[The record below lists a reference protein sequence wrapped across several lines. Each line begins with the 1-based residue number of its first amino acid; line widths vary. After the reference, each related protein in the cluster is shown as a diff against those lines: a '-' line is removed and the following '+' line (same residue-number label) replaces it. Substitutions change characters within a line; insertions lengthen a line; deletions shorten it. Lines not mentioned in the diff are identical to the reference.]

1 MDYVRDLRE
10 LVGHMP
16 LILTGSVVLILN
28 EKISCCNIDQM
39 VVVPGGLMELGES
52 LEDTA
57 RREMEE
63 GTGLI

>member
-28 EKISCCNIDQM
+28 EKISRCNIDQM